1 MVELRN
7 NFNITNLFL
16 TKEVSVFVG
25 NQNFKIKVK
34 PIKDYV
40 DNVEWLKIHTI

>member
-16 TKEVSVFVG
+16 TKEVLVFVG
-25 NQNFKIKVK
+25 NQNFKVKVK
-34 PIKDYV
+34 PIKDYL
-40 DNVEWLKIHTI
+40 DNVE